1 MLIACCALF
10 DLISKLPKA
19 LCLLTLLRNT
29 LRKKI
34 ELDPQTAR
42 QVLSAQAAFHNV
54 IVCAGTDDKRR
65 LVSAAGRPIR
75 ELDRSTWSR
84 LGIATAASGAA

>member
-1 MLIACCALF
+1 MLIAYGPLF
-10 DLISKLPKA
+10 DLISKLPKT

-29 LRKKI
+29 LRKKL

-54 IVCAGTDDKRR
+54 IVCAGTDDKRAPR
-65 LVSAAGRPIR
+65 ERSWKANPRIRSLDVVSPGCQCP
-75 ELDRSTWSR
+75 
-84 LGIATAASGAA
+84 